1 MAGVS
6 RRLALA
12 AVSTLAA
19 SAAFGKRLAAQGT
32 AKPPAAERVALNGY
46 DPVAYF
52 IDGRPAKGSAEFSAS
67 FDGTTYH
74 FKNAQHRALF
84 VAEPDRYAP
93 QYKAYCAITITRGAK
108 LEVDPEAFLIW
119 NGKLYMFAGKQG
131 IAMFQQEAAAIVAKA
146 DSAWPDVNKRP

>member
-1 MAGVS
+1 MLGVS

-12 AVSTLAA
+12 AFSALGA
-19 SAAFGKRLAAQGT
+19 SAAFQTQLAAQG
-32 AKPPAAERVALNGY
+32 AKPASPERVALNGY

-52 IDGRPAKGSAEFSAS
+52 IDGRPAKGSSEFSAS

-84 VAEPDRYAP
+84 VADPDRYAP
-93 QYKAYCAITITRGAK
+93 QYKAYCAITISRGAK
-108 LEVDPEAFLIW
+108 QEVDPEAFLIW

-131 IAMFQQEAAAIVAKA
+131 IDMFKAEAAAIVAKA
-146 DSAWPDVNKRP
+146 EQTWPEVNKKP